1 MRVVPTPSAFTF
13 KDNKARDHIRRQLP
27 DVQYVLDGVVS
38 IAAGNALRIT
48 AELEDLNKGLLVW
61 DKDYEGRTDDTNLF
75 AMQSAIAAA
84 VSDSLQVAIRA

>member
-1 MRVVPTPSAFTF
+1 MVPTPSAFTF

-38 IAAGNALRIT
+38 ISADNELRIT
-48 AELEDLNKGLLVW
+48 AELEDLNKGRVVW

-75 AMQSAIAAA
+75 AMQSRHRRRGVGFAEGG
-84 VSDSLQVAIRA
+84 DPRR